1 MAFCRTAEFLY
12 EAVPLRPLRD
22 WLIRTHM
29 EKCPACQARLLS
41 LEEARGLLVAPD
53 QAGDPQA
60 LWRRIAS
67 AAAGRPAGL
76 RDKRPVPSGAALKW
90 AAVTVMAAVLA
101 LSGFWLL
108 RESGRSG
115 LDMSAA
121 GPAAR
126 FEIAYVKVG
135 GTPAQTFVYQPQ
147 GSDTVFV
154 WAQKTP

>member
-12 EAVPLRPLRD
+12 EAVPLRPFRD
-22 WLIRTHM
+22 WLIRAHM

-41 LEEARGLLVAPD
+41 LDEARSLLVAPD
-53 QAGDPQA
+53 QVGDPQA

-67 AAAGRPAGL
+67 AAARPAGL
-76 RDKRPVPSGAALKW
+76 ADPSPAPAGVIWKW
-90 AAVTVMAAVLA
+90 AAVAAMALVMSV
-101 LSGFWLL
+101 SGFWLL
-108 RESGRSG
+108 RESERSG
-115 LDMSAA
+115 LDLRAA
-121 GPAAR
+121 GR
-126 FEIAYVKVG
+126 FEISYVKVG